1 MSLYRS
7 THCFLA
13 LIAPLMLLTACSNPN
28 EQSGGAGI
36 TDTPMDSL
44 VTAEWLQQHLDNP
57 NLVVLDVTVMIESDG
72 NGGFRPVNGM
82 ANYETGHI
90 PTAGFADL
98 MGELSDSDSALG
110 FAVPEPEQFA
120 AAMGALGVGDD
131 SLVVLY
137 DANSSSWAARVWWM
151 LRWIGFD
158 NAALLDGGLDAWTSA
173 GFSLSTAAA
182 ARPTK
187 TLTVSLRPELIVD
200 KTEVRAAIDDDSVD
214 IIDALTEAHYRGDFS
229 MYARPGHIPT
239 ASNVPVT
246 SLIDESGRYKSLE
259 ELETLFEGERDTR
272 TITYCGGGIAASG
285 NAFVMHRLGFKDVAV
300 YTASL
305 QEWAPDPENPMVT
318 GAE

>member
-1 MSLYRS
+1 MSFHRVP
-7 THCFLA
+7 HVFLA
-13 LIAPLMLLTACSNPN
+13 LIAALILLSACSNPN
-28 EQSGGAGI
+28 QQSSGGVG
-36 TDTPMDSL
+36 TPMDSL
-44 VTAEWLQQHLDNP
+44 VTAEWLQEHLDNP
-57 NLVVLDVTVMIESDG
+57 DLVVLDVTVMIESDG
-72 NGGFRPVNGM
+72 SGGFRPVNGM
-82 ANYETGHI
+82 ANFESGHI

-98 MGELSDSDSALG
+98 MGNLSDSDSTLG

-120 AAMGALGVGDD
+120 AAMGALGIGDD
-131 SLVVLY
+131 SRVVLY

-182 ARPTK
+182 TRPAK
-187 TLTVSLRPELIVD
+187 TLSVNLRPELIVD
-200 KTEVRAAIDDDSVD
+200 KSEVRAAIGDDSVD
-214 IIDALTEAHYRGDFS
+214 IIDALTEEHYRGDFS
-229 MYARPGHIPT
+229 MYGRPGHIPT

-246 SLIDESGRYKSLE
+246 SLIDESGRYKSLD

-305 QEWAPDPENPMVT
+305 QEWAPDPENPLVT
-318 GAE
+318 GTE